1 MRREVELSHR
11 RPGRPPHPHRDS
23 RPPRG
28 PEPRTRL
35 LRQPGLSYHGSRSD
49 LTRQDSSPQDI
60 YLERNAPRVLFLT
73 HALGSCQILKGGF
86 PSVGRLPSAGRA
98 WELQPRPWRQDGPA
112 DEPPDQTNGASLAPQ
127 IRGVHPG
134 RGGPGTAAGTEARGP
149 ACPPGSLGEIQA
161 PSPAEAGGV
170 SCRWPSSSLCHLP
183 EALASVSPP
192 VERGRRN

>member
-112 DEPPDQTNGASLAPQ
+112 DEPPDQTVLRSL
-127 IRGVHPG
+127 RKYVGCT
-134 RGGPGTAAGTEARGP
+134 RGGAGRARLP
-149 ACPPGSLGEIQA
+149 APRPVARLCPPGSLGEIQA

-183 EALASVSPP
+183 AALASVSPP